1 MKNNDVR
8 KEFIQLRAKG
18 TSFNRIASKLKV
30 SKTTLIDWNKEL
42 EKEIANLKAIEL
54 EELYQMYYV
63 QKQKRI
69 ELFGN
74 QLEQINTELNN
85 RDLSEVQTEKLLEFK
100 LKYLDSLKREEIDL
114 SLQIEEEM
122 DLDQTIASLNK
133 STRIFNI

>member
-1 MKNNDVR
+1 MKNNDIK

-18 TSFNRIASKLKV
+18 TSFNKIASKLKV
-30 SKTTLIDWNKEL
+30 SKTTLIEWNKEL
-42 EKEIANLKAIEL
+42 EREIANLKAIEL

-69 ELFGN
+69 ELFGS
-74 QLEQINTELNN
+74 QLEKIITEINK

-100 LKYLDSLKREEIDL
+100 LKYLDFLKREEMDL

-122 DLDQTIASLNK
+122 DLDQALANFNK
-133 STRIFNI
+133 SIKILSI